1 MLFRPLHPVPT
12 LSVRSFVRQSGLFAS
27 LSIDKERERE
37 EGGGNDQLRPSEA
50 ALFSFFF
57 AAFNALMIVFHFI
70 DYSASVSQSVSQS
83 KLEDPANDH
92 LSEIRILPI
101 RIWNVFANEEKLLTK
116 ASFSSRLRGE

>member
-1 MLFRPLHPVPT
+1 MTKPCCSGHSTLSLLCLFVRSSVSQAYLLLFRST
-12 LSVRSFVRQSGLFAS
+12 RRG
-27 LSIDKERERE
+27 RERK
-37 EGGGNDQLRPSEA
+37 EGGTTNSDSEA

-92 LSEIRILPI
+92 LSEIQILPI
-101 RIWNVFANEEKLLTK
+101 RIWNVFAANQG
-116 ASFSSRLRGE
+116 FIF